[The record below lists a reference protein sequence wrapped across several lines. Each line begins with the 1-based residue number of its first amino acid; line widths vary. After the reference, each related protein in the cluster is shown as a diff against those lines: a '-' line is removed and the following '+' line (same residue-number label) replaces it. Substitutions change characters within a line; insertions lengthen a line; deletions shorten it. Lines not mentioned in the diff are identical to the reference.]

1 MRMLL
6 VDDHALFRDGLKFVL
21 NDLNRDVEVLE
32 AGTCN
37 DAFVILEKDDD
48 FDLILL
54 DLDLPGMSGLE
65 GLKKIRVMAPVV
77 PVVILSGSEDGN
89 LVRRGLEMGV
99 MGYIP
104 KSLTSDIM
112 LQALQ
117 LVMKGGRYVPDN
129 ILLSTPEKNKRS
141 LQSLTARQLEI
152 LKHIT
157 MGKSNKEIARALG
170 IADNTVRVHISAIF
184 QVLNVNNRTEAAYA
198 AMQEGLI
205 EPSD

>member
-21 NDLNRDVEVLE
+21 NEMDRGVEVLE
-32 AGTCN
+32 AGNCA
-37 DAFVILEKDDD
+37 DAFAILENDDD

-77 PVVILSGSEDGN
+77 PVVILSGSEDGT

-104 KSLTSDIM
+104 KSLSSEIM

-117 LVMKGGRYVPDN
+117 LIMKGGRYVPDN
-129 ILLSTPEKNKRS
+129 ILLSSPEKRNRS
-141 LQSLTARQLEI
+141 FESLTSRQLEI

-157 MGKSNKEIARALG
+157 LGKSNKEIARSLG

>member
-21 NDLNRDVEVLE
+21 NQLDPEVEILE
-32 AGTCN
+32 AGNCH
-37 DAFVILEKDDD
+37 DAFVVLENDDD

-65 GLKKIRVMAPVV
+65 GLKKIRVIAPIV
-77 PVVILSGSEDGN
+77 PVVILSGSEDGS

-104 KSLTSDIM
+104 KSHTSDIM

-117 LVMKGGRYVPDN
+117 LIMKGGRYVPDN
-129 ILLSTPEKNKRS
+129 ILLSSTDDNKRS
-141 LQSLTARQLEI
+141 FQSLTARQLEI

-157 MGKSNKEIARALG
+157 MGKSNKEIARSLG

-205 EPSD
+205 ETSD

>member
-21 NDLNRDVEVLE
+21 NDLDGDVELLE
-32 AGTCN
+32 AGNCN
-37 DAFVILEKDDD
+37 DAFAILEEDDD

-65 GLKKIRVMAPVV
+65 GLQKIRVMTPVI

-89 LVRRGLEMGV
+89 LVRRGLELGV

-104 KSLTSDIM
+104 KSLSSDIM

-129 ILLSTPEKNKRS
+129 ILLSAPEKNKRS
-141 LQSLTARQLEI
+141 LQSLTSRQLEI
-152 LKHIT
+152 LRHIT

-205 EPSD
+205 ESSN

>member
-21 NDLNRDVEVLE
+21 NDLDGDVEILE
-32 AGTCN
+32 AGNCN
-37 DAFVILEKDDD
+37 DAFAILEEDDD

-65 GLKKIRVMAPVV
+65 GLQKIRVMTPVI

-89 LVRRGLEMGV
+89 LVRRGLELGV

-104 KSLTSDIM
+104 KSLSSDIM

-129 ILLSTPEKNKRS
+129 ILLSAPEKNKRS
-141 LQSLTARQLEI
+141 LQSLTSRQLEI
-152 LKHIT
+152 LRHIT

-205 EPSD
+205 ESSN